1 MKRVRMSIGIL
12 CILIIISTLT
22 ELWITRRCRA
32 LVDEIS
38 AVSEC
43 YDSGERE
50 SAEAAAEKLSRK
62 WDDFRKSAAFL
73 VKNDRLSE
81 IDRINSRIIYLI
93 KSNNDELQSDL
104 SELRHMIE
112 NLEKSETPLLISV
125 F

>member
-43 YDSGERE
+43 YDSGE
-50 SAEAAAEKLSRK
+50 SGAAEVAAEKLGRK
-62 WDDFRKSAAFL
+62 WDDFRKTAAFL

-93 KSNNDELQSDL
+93 KSNNDELHSDL

-112 NLEKSETPLLISV
+112 NLEKSETPLLVSV